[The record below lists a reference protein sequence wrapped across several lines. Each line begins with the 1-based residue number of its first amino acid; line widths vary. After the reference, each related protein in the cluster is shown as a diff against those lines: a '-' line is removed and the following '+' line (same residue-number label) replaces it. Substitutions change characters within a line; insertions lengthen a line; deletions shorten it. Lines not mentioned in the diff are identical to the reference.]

1 MADTPKRI
9 VLLVDSGSLPLM
21 EPAINLAALV
31 QAQLEAV
38 FIQDDDLLQ
47 VASLPF
53 SREVSLRTATV
64 RRLNRE
70 RLQQEIDREF
80 EQFRIHLEQAAA
92 RSRVQ
97 WECRRYV
104 GSRRDAWQESIQQ
117 VGLLVAGGTQTVYR
131 RPATPQH
138 LREMVYAV
146 YNGTEAARNAVRVAA
161 SVAESERLHLVVLI
175 PETPDYHEWY
185 QEAQALVQH
194 TGISSQLVPVHHPD
208 SMPNLKVMVA
218 GLRGTLLFLPRELE
232 ILSPLNIDELLQ
244 VIRLPVIFVH

>member
-9 VLLVDSGSLPLM
+9 VLLVDRGTLPLM
-21 EPAINLAALV
+21 EPAISLAALV

-64 RRLNRE
+64 RRFNRKQ
-70 RLQQEIDREF
+70 LQQEIDHEF
-80 EQFRIHLEQAAA
+80 EQFRGRLEQAAA

-104 GSRRDAWQESIQQ
+104 GSRRDAWQESAQQ
-117 VGLLVAGGTQTVYR
+117 VALLVAGGAQTMVR
-131 RPATPQH
+131 RPAAAQR
-138 LREMVYAV
+138 LRDMVYAV
-146 YNGTEAARNAVRVAA
+146 YNGTEAARNAVKVAL
-161 SVAESERLHLVVLI
+161 SVAEAERLHLVVLI
-175 PETPDYHEWY
+175 PEAPNYHKWY
-185 QEAQALVQH
+185 QEAQNLVQH
-194 TGISSQLVPVHHPD
+194 AGISSQLVPVHHPD

-218 GLRGTLLFLPRELE
+218 GLRGTLLFLPQELE